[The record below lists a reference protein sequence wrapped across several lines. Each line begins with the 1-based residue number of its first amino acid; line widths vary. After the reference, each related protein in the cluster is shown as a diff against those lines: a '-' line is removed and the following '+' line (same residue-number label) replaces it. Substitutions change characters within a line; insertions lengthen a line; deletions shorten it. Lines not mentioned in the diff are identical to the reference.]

1 MNIEAADLN
10 QIIVEETKKEINF
23 YLLEQRVSE
32 LKSQGLSKEQIR
44 TTLVNEGILDML
56 SSGLDALGEGAK
68 QMVIERILAYIEEKM
83 GLNPKGWFF
92 AVLNKAIANMDWPED
107 FQAIISGNCER
118 IVIIV
123 EEALGEE
130 LLDRLITKLTD
141 DVAGIFSKR
150 MGIQADSLDKIVGG
164 SIKDVARNM
173 LADYLKEKG
182 IIKEAIAGIADWICE
197 IEITELISPA
207 GTTTPYTGGAE
218 KFAADEVAAA
228 AAAQE

>member
-44 TTLVNEGILDML
+44 TTLVNEGGILDML
-56 SSGLDALGEGAK
+56 SSGIAALGEGAR
-68 QMVIERILAYIEEKM
+68 QMIIERILAYIEEKM

-92 AVLNKAIANMDWPED
+92 AVLNKAIADMDWPED

-141 DVAGIFSKR
+141 DVVDIFSKR
-150 MGIQADSLDKIVGG
+150 MGIQQDSLDKIVKG
-164 SIKDVARNM
+164 SIKDIARNM

-182 IIKEAIAGIADWICE
+182 VIKDAIQGIADWVCE
-197 IEITELISPA
+197 IDLSDVVS
-207 GTTTPYTGGAE
+207 GALAE
-218 KFAADEVAAA
+218 E
-228 AAAQE
+228 

>member
-56 SSGLDALGEGAK
+56 SSGLGALGEGAK